1 MDEFEEAIAQRLCL
15 DVHVF
20 GKQTIAGYRSLFSF
34 SNALIICTGS
44 KYEIKA
50 DSFQGFMRFLEQAP
64 MSSGL
69 FDGPELFADF

>member
-50 DSFQGFMRFLEQAP
+50 DSF
-64 MSSGL
+64 
-69 FDGPELFADF
+69 